1 MNRLTQSAPILAFPF
16 RPFFLLTGLY
26 AVAVVVAWMSY
37 LFGGTPLPLGWSP
50 LHWHSHEMLFGLTSA
65 AIAGFI
71 LTAICNW
78 TGAAPLHGSGLLAL
92 VLLWLAGRVTMW
104 TASWLPVGVVAVVD
118 MLFLPWVAIYV
129 LRVLLRHG
137 NKRNLV
143 LVAILALL
151 SLANLMM
158 HIGFVAG
165 QTLWLKLGE
174 LMAFNLITLMIIV
187 IGGRIIPAFTG
198 NWLRSQ
204 GGPVEAVKSSDGL
217 ERTTL
222 IVTALLIP
230 ADFLTAS
237 PALAGGIALLAAAV
251 NALRLWRWSGW
262 LTVQEP
268 LLWILHIGYAWIVLA
283 LLFKG
288 LAAFELIAPSVWQH
302 ALGLGGMT
310 TLILGVMTRVAM
322 GHTGRTLA
330 LPRFGIVIYL
340 AITLAAISRV
350 LTAFE
355 WLNHNAGLIL
365 AASGWV
371 LAFCLFTLIYWPV
384 LTRPRIDGRPG

>member
-1 MNRLTQSAPILAFPF
+1 
-16 RPFFLLTGLY
+16 
-26 AVAVVVAWMSY
+26 
-37 LFGGTPLPLGWSP
+37 
-50 LHWHSHEMLFGLTSA
+50 
-65 AIAGFI
+65 
-71 LTAICNW
+71 
-78 TGAAPLHGSGLLAL
+78 
-92 VLLWLAGRVTMW
+92 
-104 TASWLPVGVVAVVD
+104 

-384 LTRPRIDGRPG
+384 LARPRIDGRPG